1 MNIAAP
7 SLTTRDRRAL
17 IFLGAGIVTLLVLRF
32 GVYGERQN
40 SVVAATDSIP
50 LAEKRLARLRQLAA
64 SVPGKQAVL
73 KSVTAEAQ
81 LRERGILQAPTAQQ
95 AQAHLLE
102 TIRRAG
108 KTEGIE
114 VRGGEFPEL
123 RPLGDEYGE
132 AAVAVNFD
140 CRIEQ
145 LVNFLAALTKEPEL
159 LATNEI
165 RIASANPKEK
175 TVSVR
180 LTLAGVV
187 PRNLVPVKKGLAI
200 F

>member
-7 SLTTRDRRAL
+7 SLKSRDRRAL
-17 IFLGAGIVTLLVLRF
+17 ILLGAGIVTLLVLRF
-32 GVYGERQN
+32 GVYGERQTT
-40 SVVAATDSIP
+40 VVSATDSIP
-50 LAEKRLARLRQLAA
+50 MAEKRLARMRQLAA
-64 SVPGKQAVL
+64 SVSGKQAVL
-73 KSVTAEAQ
+73 KTVTSEVQ
-81 LRERGILQAPTAQQ
+81 LREKGILQAPTAQQ

-102 TIRRAG
+102 TIRRVG
-108 KTEGIE
+108 KAESIE

-123 RPLGDEYGE
+123 RPLGEEYGE
-132 AAVAVNFD
+132 ASVAVNFD
-140 CRIEQ
+140 CRIEE

-175 TVSVR
+175 TVTVR

-187 PRNLVPVKKGLAI
+187 PRNLVPVKRGLAI

>member
-1 MNIAAP
+1 MT
-7 SLTTRDRRAL
+7 LTARDRRAL
-17 IFLGAGIVTLLVLRF
+17 ILLGAGLLTVIVLRF
-32 GVYGERQN
+32 GVYRDSQTVVVEAKD
-40 SVVAATDSIP
+40 SVP
-50 LAEKRLARLRQLAA
+50 LAENRLTRLRQAEVV
-64 SVPGKQAVL
+64 VPVKEAL
-73 KSVTAEAQ
+73 FKRLSAEVA
-81 LRERGILQAPTAQQ
+81 LREKGVIQAPTAQQ

-102 TIRRAG
+102 TIRRVG
-108 KTEGIE
+108 KNEGIE

-123 RPLGDEYGE
+123 RVLGDDYGE
-132 AAVAVNFD
+132 AAVSVNFE

-159 LATNEI
+159 LASNEI
-165 RIASANPKEK
+165 RVSSANPKEK

-187 PRNLVPVKKGLAI
+187 PRNLVPVKKGLSA

>member
-1 MNIAAP
+1 VI
-7 SLTTRDRRAL
+7 L
-17 IFLGAGIVTLLVLRF
+17 LGAGALLILVLAF
-32 GVYGERQN
+32 GVYGDKQVP
-40 SVVAATDSIP
+40 VVEAKDSIP
-50 LAEKRLARLRQLAA
+50 LAEKRLARLRQVAA
-64 SVPGKQAVL
+64 GAPGKRTVLTAVA
-73 KSVTAEAQ
+73 AEAD
-81 LRERGILQAPTAQQ
+81 LREKGMVHAPTAQQ

-102 TIRRAG
+102 TIRRVG

-123 RPLGDEYGE
+123 RPLAAEYGE
-132 AAVAVNFD
+132 AAVSVNFD

-159 LATNEI
+159 LATNEV
-165 RIASANPKEK
+165 RVASSNPKEK

-187 PRNLVPVKKGLAI
+187 PRSLVPVRKGLAS

>member
-32 GVYGERQN
+32 GVYGERQT

-81 LRERGILQAPTAQQ
+81 LREKGILQAPTAQQ

-159 LATNEI
+159 VATNEI

>member
-1 MNIAAP
+1 
-7 SLTTRDRRAL
+7 
-17 IFLGAGIVTLLVLRF
+17 
-32 GVYGERQN
+32 VYGDKQAA
-40 SVVAATDSIP
+40 VVAARGSIP
-50 LAEKRLARLRQLAA
+50 MAEKRLARVRQAA
-64 SVPGKQAVL
+64 ATVPGKQSLL
-73 KSVTAEAQ
+73 KNLTAQAE
-81 LRERGILQAPTAQQ
+81 LREKGIIHAPTAQQ

-102 TIRRAG
+102 TIRRVG
-108 KTEGIE
+108 KGEGID

-132 AAVAVNFD
+132 AAVSVNFD

-145 LVNFLAALTKEPEL
+145 IVNFLAALTKETEL
-159 LATNEI
+159 IATNEV

-175 TVSVR
+175 SLSVR

-187 PRNLVPVKKGLAI
+187 PRNLVPVKRGLAA

>member
-17 IFLGAGIVTLLVLRF
+17 IFLGAGIVTLRVLRF